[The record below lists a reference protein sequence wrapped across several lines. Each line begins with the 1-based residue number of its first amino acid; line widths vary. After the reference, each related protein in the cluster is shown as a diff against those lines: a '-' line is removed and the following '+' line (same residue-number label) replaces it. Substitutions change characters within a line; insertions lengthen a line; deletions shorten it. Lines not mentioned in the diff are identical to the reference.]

1 MWIFIVILFNNANG
15 QIVYSVSEEVNTG
28 ATVGN
33 LAKDLNLNVQ
43 DLEKRRFQVV
53 TGSNKRY
60 FDLHAKNG
68 ILFVRERIDREELCD
83 QAVFFSPLNI
93 LFLLLIGK
101 INK

>member
-1 MWIFIVILFNNANG
+1 MAIIQISCIVKWIFIVILFNNANG

-60 FDLHAKNG
+60 FDLHAEDKGPNPRASHCKV
-68 ILFVRERIDREELCD
+68 LVEVID
-83 QAVFFSPLNI
+83 VN
-93 LFLLLIGK
+93 
-101 INK
+101 